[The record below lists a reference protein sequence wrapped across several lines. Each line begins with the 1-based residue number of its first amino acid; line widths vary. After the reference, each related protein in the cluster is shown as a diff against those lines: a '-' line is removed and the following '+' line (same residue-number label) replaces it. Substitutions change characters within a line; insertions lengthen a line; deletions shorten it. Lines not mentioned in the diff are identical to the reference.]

1 MPGFKMPIFSRGN
14 LLSQEM
20 LEALRDYEVQ
30 LAQNTYAGYTDGIVT
45 GTQISVKQGAIC
57 IGQGI
62 VKFDER
68 LFFIPSDTEIKIKPA
83 DEWQAVKVVFSELEK
98 TKTFEQQEMTIEVS
112 GNLQR
117 ERNKI
122 EICRVRLQDGARLRS
137 EYRNLEDMRTEYDTI
152 NVLEAQWSAYEKSS
166 IHPQILMEFAKEAR
180 KGNVENSQDITFL
193 QQILNSNGQ
202 ALNRDLIQ
210 FYLDSR
216 LGKKDEDYSN
226 LEIYQGLCRALKQIR
241 SGVEQRTEMRRP
253 RRMIID

>member
-1 MPGFKMPIFSRGN
+1 MPGFKMPIFSKGN

-20 LEALRDYEVQ
+20 LEALRDYEIQ

-45 GTQISVKQGAIC
+45 GTQISVKQGAIS

-68 LFFIPSDTEIKIKPA
+68 LFFIPSDTEIKIKPV
-83 DEWQAVKVVFSELEK
+83 DEWQVVKAVFSDLEQ

-112 GNLQR
+112 RNLQR

-137 EYRNLEDMRTEYDTI
+137 EYRSLEDMRTEYDTI
-152 NVLEAQWSAYEKSS
+152 NVLEAQWAAYGKSS
-166 IHPQILMEFAKEAR
+166 IHPQILMEFAKEAG
-180 KGNVENSQDITFL
+180 KGSVENSQDITFL

-216 LGKKDEDYSN
+216 LGKKDEDYTN
-226 LEIYQGLCRALKQIR
+226 LEIYQGLCRVLKQIR
-241 SGVEQRTEMRRP
+241 SGVEQRAEVRRP
-253 RRMIID
+253 RRMIVD